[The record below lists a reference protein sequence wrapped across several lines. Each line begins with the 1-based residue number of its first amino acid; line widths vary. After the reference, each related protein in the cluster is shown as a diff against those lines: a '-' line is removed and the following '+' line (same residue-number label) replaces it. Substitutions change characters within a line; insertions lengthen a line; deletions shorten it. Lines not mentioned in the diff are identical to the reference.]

1 MILFDEKSMAFRLD
15 TPNSSYNM
23 QVLDYGFLAHTYY
36 GAKISDIDLGYTFQ
50 KYDRS
55 FAPNPNESFKD
66 RSYSLDF
73 MLQEIPCNGTGD
85 FRTSALSIRDSNG
98 NTATS
103 LKYKSHKIYRGKPK
117 LKGLPAT
124 YTEDESQADTLE
136 ILMEDNIS
144 GAEVT
149 LIYTAFNK
157 LDVITRSLI
166 IKNKSSKNLNIEKVM
181 SVNVDFDTCDFDMI
195 HLYGAH
201 CRERNIERRKLY
213 HGKQSIESK
222 RGSSSHHHNPFFALT
237 SHNADENSGDVYGFS
252 FVYSGN
258 FLAEVEVDQFNTTR
272 ATMGINPT
280 DFDWCIEPNCEFVAP
295 EVVMVYTNKGIGEM
309 SRIYHKL
316 YQNNLCRGKWK
327 KARRPILVNNWEATY
342 FKFDDNKLV
351 NIARDAADLGIEMLV
366 MDDGWFGH
374 RDDDLTSLGD
384 WFVNETKIKGGL
396 NNLVKQVND
405 LGIKFG
411 IWFEPE
417 MVSEDSELYRK
428 HPDWCLHVEGRPLS
442 RARHQLVLDFS
453 RQDVRDYIFNRLKE
467 ILESAN
473 IEYVKWDMNRNITE
487 AGSSLLSA
495 DRQKEV
501 FHRYIL
507 GVYDMLEKLVTT
519 FPDILLEGC
528 SGGGGRFD
536 PGMLYYSPQIW
547 TSDDTDAIERLKIQC
562 GTSLVYPISAMGAH
576 VSASPNHQTQRVTP
590 FKTRGI
596 VAMSGTFGY
605 ELDLNKLTEE
615 EKELVKQQVSEFK
628 KYYNLIAYGDYYR
641 IINPF
646 ENDDFC
652 AWCFISSAKDEVLIN
667 FVQARCHA
675 NPPLV
680 RLKLNGLSP
689 DKKYVEETTSKIY
702 SGDTLINSGLIIPM
716 IYGDGIGYTTYLKAL

>member
-473 IEYVKWDMNRNITE
+473 IEYVKWDMNRNVTE

-716 IYGDGIGYTTYLKAL
+716 MYGDGIGYTTYLKAL

>member
-716 IYGDGIGYTTYLKAL
+716 MYGDGIGYTTYLKAL